1 MNLMILFCRFMHFRN
16 RAMSSDTFILRIPS
30 ADVPRDLKDEI
41 QGVLAD
47 LAPLVT
53 ARIKEKRQT
62 DFKSLIDV
70 LLRGVKL
77 RTLDIHRAQQQ
88 AKALEAV
95 LENSEWLTAEEI
107 GERGKFS
114 PSNLAAPANRWK
126 RYWKIR
132 SGSPPRKS
140 VNAASSVRATSL
152 PLQTAGSRKER
163 FLPFLIRVKIDFRDM
178 PLMRHSDLYRVW
190 SPF

>member
-1 MNLMILFCRFMHFRN
+1 MYFRT
-16 RAMSSDTFILRIPS
+16 RAMSSNTFIVRIPS

-41 QGVLAD
+41 QGVLAE

-62 DFKSLIDV
+62 DFKSLLDV

-95 LENSEWLTAEEI
+95 LEKSEWLTAEET
-107 GERGKFS
+107 GERGKC
-114 PSNLAAPANRWK
+114 
-126 RYWKIR
+126 
-132 SGSPPRKS
+132 
-140 VNAASSVRATSL
+140 SL
-152 PLQTAGSRKER
+152 IILCDT
-163 FLPFLIRVKIDFRDM
+163 
-178 PLMRHSDLYRVW
+178 
-190 SPF
+190 